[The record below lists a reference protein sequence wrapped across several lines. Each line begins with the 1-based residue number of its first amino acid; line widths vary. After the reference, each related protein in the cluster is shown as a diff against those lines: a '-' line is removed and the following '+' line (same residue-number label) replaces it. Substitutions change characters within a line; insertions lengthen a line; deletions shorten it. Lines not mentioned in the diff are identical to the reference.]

1 MVWFRFMVVNVTF
14 NTILVIGSGNLSTRR
29 KQPASRKSLTKL
41 VGYLTATL
49 EIEGLHDRCMLWII
63 RKLLFPSSIKS
74 WNKLS
79 PQLRN
84 APTLNRF
91 KQATK
96 NQTIKPPKFYN
107 VGCRMLNIIH
117 TRQRHKSSILNADL
131 FRVHFTNGSGCI
143 CGCAFE
149 DESFYIRMLSL
160 QRSKWR
166 IEI

>member
-1 MVWFRFMVVNVTF
+1 
-14 NTILVIGSGNLSTRR
+14 
-29 KQPASRKSLTKL
+29 
-41 VGYLTATL
+41 
-49 EIEGLHDRCMLWII
+49 
-63 RKLLFPSSIKS
+63 
-74 WNKLS
+74 
-79 PQLRN
+79 
-84 APTLNRF
+84 
-91 KQATK
+91 
-96 NQTIKPPKFYN
+96 
-107 VGCRMLNIIH
+107 MLNIIH